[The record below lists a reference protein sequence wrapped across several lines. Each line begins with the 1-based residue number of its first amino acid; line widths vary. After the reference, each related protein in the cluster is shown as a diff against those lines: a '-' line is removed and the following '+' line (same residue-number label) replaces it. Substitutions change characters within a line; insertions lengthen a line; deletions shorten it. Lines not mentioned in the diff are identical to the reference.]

1 MTEEEAFAN
10 LIKILIDNQK
20 FILKNLASIE
30 PGISKLCQARIAEI
44 DDILDIM
51 QSMRPET

>member
-20 FILKNLASIE
+20 FILEKLASIE
-30 PGISKLCQARIAEI
+30 PGISNLCWARIAEI
-44 DDILDIM
+44 DDILNIM
-51 QSMRPET
+51 ESMRPET